1 MQTNLGRFLAVTSA
15 LAKSISTTLKTYEIL
30 AREFIDLKAQPT
42 P

>member
-15 LAKSISTTLKTYEIL
+15 LATSVPTTPKTYKIL
-30 AREFIDLKAQPT
+30 ALQFKDLKAQPT